1 MVKSLKGKQTIKS
14 KQAEI
19 KMRGVETKWW
29 RLGDEEKG
37 TEMVLRGL
45 EVILYI

>member
-1 MVKSLKGKQTIKS
+1 
-14 KQAEI
+14 
-19 KMRGVETKWW
+19 MRGVETKWW

-37 TEMVLRGL
+37 TEMVSRGL